1 MKRVKVRSLK
11 YPEPHINWDFQAE
24 DNEYQAKLDSILGR
38 EGLAHERTVEANS
51 EPYTAEDVLE
61 EIPAVMDGDEQ
72 LSPPM
77 VRLRAEY
84 TVEVEDITAEVQ
96 AQALAAAVQAA
107 INKGNAI
114 IAKVSARNAM
124 KQINT
129 AQTLAFVQAFGGI
142 AQLLQL
148 GALETA
154 KAQVMAIQPSELV
167 TQEDLDFVLGLLT
180 EAIGG

>member
-1 MKRVKVRSLK
+1 MKRYKIK
-11 YPEPHINWDFQAE
+11 
-24 DNEYQAKLDSILGR
+24 KLDGTVLKEFEAESDENELVQKYIALNGQVKIYKNK
-38 EGLAHERTVEANS
+38 HEFDMVDFTIES
-51 EPYTAEDVLE
+51 EVVTEQELQVR
-61 EIPAVMDGDEQ
+61 AV
-72 LSPPM
+72 
-77 VRLRAEY
+77 
-84 TVEVEDITAEVQ
+84 
-96 AQALAAAVQAA
+96 AAAVQAA

-154 KAQVMAIQPSELV
+154 KDQVMAIQPNELV
-167 TQEDLDFVLGLLT
+167 TQEDLDFVLGLLA

>member
-1 MKRVKVRSLK
+1 
-11 YPEPHINWDFQAE
+11 
-24 DNEYQAKLDSILGR
+24 
-38 EGLAHERTVEANS
+38 
-51 EPYTAEDVLE
+51 
-61 EIPAVMDGDEQ
+61 MDGDEQ

-84 TVEVEDITAEVQ
+84 TIEIEDITAEVQ
-96 AQALAAAVQAA
+96 AQAVADAVQAA
-107 INKGNAI
+107 IHKGNAI

-154 KAQVMAIQPSELV
+154 KAQVLLIQPNELV
-167 TQEDLDFVLGLLT
+167 TQDDLDFVLGLLT
-180 EAIGG
+180 EAIGA

>member
-1 MKRVKVRSLK
+1 MIYKHKLKNLSGHVVAQFESESATTTFWDDKVAKNGMVSGLK
-11 YPEPHINWDFQAE
+11 P
-24 DNEYQAKLDSILGR
+24 
-38 EGLAHERTVEANS
+38 ERTVEANS
-51 EPYTAEDVLE
+51 EPYTSEDVLE

-84 TVEVEDITAEVQ
+84 TIEVEDITAEVQ
-96 AQALAAAVQAA
+96 AQAVAASVQAA

-129 AQTLAFVQAFGGI
+129 AETLAFVQAFGGI

-154 KAQVMAIQPSELV
+154 KAQVLLIQPSELV
-167 TQEDLDFVLGLLT
+167 TEDDLDFVLGILN
-180 EAIGG
+180 EAIG